1 MEDAE
6 SKTRNIQ
13 RKLGKVDSLPFNNST
28 EEIEINSENN
38 EEE

>member
-13 RKLGKVDSLPFNNST
+13 RKLGKVDALAYNQ
-28 EEIEINSENN
+28 EEIVIPDDEG
-38 EEE
+38 EE